1 MIRGMAICIALGL
14 ATLPAA
20 AAAAAEYRRPNA
32 AQMEDIRRWLCPH
45 GGSPVRG
52 APGRCDGAARRGG
65 GGSASGIGSLAPGWD
80 RGLPAASHVQTACPE
95 GTRPVLARGHETI
108 TRCLPG

>member
-20 AAAAAEYRRPNA
+20 AAEYRRPSA
-32 AQMEDIRRWLCPH
+32 SQMEEIRRWLCPH
-45 GGSPVRG
+45 GGSPLRG
-52 APGRCDGAARRGG
+52 APGRCDSSGRRGG
-65 GGSASGIGSLAPGWD
+65 RSVSGFGSPAPGWD
-80 RGLPAASHVQTACPE
+80 RGLPAASHEQTACPE
-95 GTRPVLARGHETI
+95 GTRPVLARGHDSV

>member
-20 AAAAAEYRRPNA
+20 AAEYRRPNS
-32 AQMEDIRRWLCPH
+32 AQLEDIRRWLCPH
-45 GGSPVRG
+45 GGSPVKG
-52 APGRCDGAARRGG
+52 VPGRCDGAGRRRGG
-65 GGSASGIGSLAPGWD
+65 ASVSGIGSPAPGWD
-80 RGLPAASHVQTACPE
+80 RGLPAASHEQMACPE
-95 GTRPVLARGHETI
+95 GTRPVLARGHGSI